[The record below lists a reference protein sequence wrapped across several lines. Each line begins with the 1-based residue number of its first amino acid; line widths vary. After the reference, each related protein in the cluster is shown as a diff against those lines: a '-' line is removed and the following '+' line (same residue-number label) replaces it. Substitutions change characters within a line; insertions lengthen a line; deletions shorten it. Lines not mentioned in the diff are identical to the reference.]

1 MVRLLDRLN
10 PFRGSSWKAARMRS
24 GLFVDHGMVPCPQQ
38 GDISLEFCLS
48 CEHLRSVDGDPVR
61 RIECRPH
68 PGAMSV
74 VAAQPI
80 E

>member
-1 MVRLLDRLN
+1 MVRLIDRLN
-10 PFRGSSWKAARMRS
+10 PFRQASTKAGRLRS
-24 GLFVDHGMVPCPQQ
+24 GLYVDGGRVPCPVQ
-38 GDISLEFCLS
+38 GDISIELCMT

-68 PGAMSV
+68 QGAMTLI
-74 VAAQPI
+74 AAQRV

>member
-10 PFRGSSWKAARMRS
+10 PYNSSSKAGRTRS
-24 GLFVDHGMVPCPQQ
+24 GLFVDGGMVPCPIQ
-38 GDISLEFCLS
+38 GDISLEFCMS
-48 CEHLRSVDGDPVR
+48 CEHLRSVEGDPVR

-68 PGAMSV
+68 QGAMSI

>member
-10 PFRGSSWKAARMRS
+10 PFRGSWSAAGRMRS

-38 GDISLEFCLS
+38 GDISLEYRLS

-61 RIECRPH
+61 CIECRPH
-68 PGAMSV
+68 QGAMSV

-80 E
+80 K

>member
-10 PFRGSSWKAARMRS
+10 PFRSSSSKAGRMRS
-24 GLFVDHGMVPCPQQ
+24 GLFVDGGTVPCPVQ
-38 GDISLEFCLS
+38 GDISVEFCMS
-48 CEHLRSVDGDPVR
+48 CEYLRSVDGDPVW

-68 PGAMSV
+68 QGAMAV
-74 VAAQPI
+74 IAAQPI